1 MWEESHLGSPA
12 ILAPAAFAGGLAC
25 LSRVRTGWAE
35 TPVYVTREEERT
47 DSRAIRRS
55 RIFFFQ
61 AVGRQGGVCVCVCVC
76 VCVRALLSAHTFGE
90 DWQGPFKPQ
99 RQ

>member
-61 AVGRQGGVCVCVCVC
+61 AVGRQGGVYVCVCVC
-76 VCVRALLSAHTFGE
+76 VCVRARARARS
-90 DWQGPFKPQ
+90 
-99 RQ
+99 